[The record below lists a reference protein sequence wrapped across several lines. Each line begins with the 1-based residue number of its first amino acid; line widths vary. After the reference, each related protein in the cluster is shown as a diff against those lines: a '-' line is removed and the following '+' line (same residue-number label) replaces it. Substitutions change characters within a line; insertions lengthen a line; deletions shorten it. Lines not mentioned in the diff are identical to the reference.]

1 MAIKI
6 AISLTAL
13 SLIQIGMAEVWD
25 RKGSAPIV
33 GQDRQAHYLFIP
45 HHCRITARW
54 VGRGVVARLVWWRW
68 FSTQYEAETFVFSRI
83 YCNIRKPLMPI
94 RYPIAFRGMARL
106 SGCSAWRLKVPKIE
120 HLTHPKPYIVPK
132 PDALPKPF
140 ACFSLICSS
149 RNLMSCR
156 NSVFFRNLLIVSAL
170 FVQVETLCRAETR
183 CFSETFCLF
192 QPYLLKPKPSFFV
205 ELGAVVHQRETSARF
220 CHQRNLQAFFVT
232 FCLFAFWRN

>member
-25 RKGSAPIV
+25 RKGSAPNV

-54 VGRGVVARLVWWRW
+54 VGRGVVARLYRH
-68 FSTQYEAETFVFSRI
+68 
-83 YCNIRKPLMPI
+83 IRKPLMPI
-94 RYPIAFRGMARL
+94 RYPIAFRGTARP
-106 SGCSAWRLKVPKIE
+106 SVCSAWRLKVPKIE
-120 HLTHPKPYIVPK
+120 RLTHPKPYIVPK
-132 PDALPKPF
+132 LGAFPKPF
-140 ACFSLICSS
+140 ACFSL
-149 RNLMSCR
+149 
-156 NSVFFRNLLIVSAL
+156 
-170 FVQVETLCRAETR
+170 FVQAETLYQAETR
-183 CFSETFCLF
+183 CFPETFCLF
-192 QPYLLKPKPSFFV
+192 LPYLFKPKPSFFV
-205 ELGAVVHQRETSARF
+205 ELGAVVHQRKTSARF

>member
-25 RKGSAPIV
+25 RKGSAPNV

-54 VGRGVVARLVWWRW
+54 VGRGVVARLVWRW

-94 RYPIAFRGMARL
+94 RYPIAFRGTARP
-106 SGCSAWRLKVPKIE
+106 SVCSAWRLKVPK
-120 HLTHPKPYIVPK
+120 LGAFPKPFACFCLICSRRNPISCRKLGV
-132 PDALPKPF
+132 LPKPF
-140 ACFSLICSS
+140 ACFCLICSS
-149 RNLMSCR
+149 RNPC
-156 NSVFFRNLLIVSAL
+156 FRGTWSGCASA
-170 FVQVETLCRAETR
+170 
-183 CFSETFCLF
+183 
-192 QPYLLKPKPSFFV
+192 
-205 ELGAVVHQRETSARF
+205 
-220 CHQRNLQAFFVT
+220 
-232 FCLFAFWRN
+232 

>member
-94 RYPIAFRGMARL
+94 RYPIAFRGTARP
-106 SGCSAWRLKVPKIE
+106 SGCSAWR
-120 HLTHPKPYIVPK
+120 HIVPK
-132 PDALPKPF
+132 KSVWRIRNPISCRKLGVLPKPF
-140 ACFSLICSS
+140 ACFCLICSS
-149 RNLMSCR
+149 RNP
-156 NSVFFRNLLIVSAL
+156 
-170 FVQVETLCRAETR
+170 
-183 CFSETFCLF
+183 CFSWNLEWLCISVKPRLVFVISETC
-192 QPYLLKPKPSFFV
+192 KPFSSLSAFSPFSATK
-205 ELGAVVHQRETSARF
+205 AVLRVRETKY
-220 CHQRNLQAFFVT
+220 
-232 FCLFAFWRN
+232 

>member
-25 RKGSAPIV
+25 RKGSAPNV

-68 FSTQYEAETFVFSRI
+68 FSTQYETETFVFSRI

-94 RYPIAFRGMARL
+94 RYPIAFRGTARP
-106 SGCSAWRLKVPKIE
+106 SVCSAWRLKVPKIE
-120 HLTHPKPYIVPK
+120 NLTHPKPYIVPK
-132 PDALPKPF
+132 LGVFPKPF
-140 ACFSLICSS
+140 ACLCLICSS
-149 RNLMSCR
+149 RNPRFSWNLER
-156 NSVFFRNLLIVSAL
+156 LRISVKPRFAFFI
-170 FVQVETLCRAETR
+170 
-183 CFSETFCLF
+183 SETC
-192 QPYLLKPKPSFFV
+192 KPFSSLSAFSPFSTTK
-205 ELGAVVHQRETSARF
+205 AVLRV
-220 CHQRNLQAFFVT
+220 
-232 FCLFAFWRN
+232 

>member
-25 RKGSAPIV
+25 RKGSAPNV

-54 VGRGVVARLVWWRW
+54 VGRGVVARLVWWAVV
-68 FSTQYEAETFVFSRI
+68 QYHKRAQYKAETFAFSRI

-94 RYPIAFRGMARL
+94 RYPLAFRSTARP
-106 SGCSAWRLKVPKIE
+106 SVCSAWRLKVPKIE

-132 PDALPKPF
+132 LGAFPKIF

-149 RNLMSCR
+149 RNPRFSWNLERLCI
-156 NSVFFRNLLIVSAL
+156 SVKPRLA
-170 FVQVETLCRAETR
+170 FVI
-183 CFSETFCLF
+183 SETC
-192 QPYLLKPKPSFFV
+192 KPFSSLSAFSPFSATK
-205 ELGAVVHQRETSARF
+205 AVLRV
-220 CHQRNLQAFFVT
+220 
-232 FCLFAFWRN
+232 

>member
-25 RKGSAPIV
+25 RKGSAPNV

-54 VGRGVVARLVWWRW
+54 VGRGVVARLVWWAVVQWHERA
-68 FSTQYEAETFVFSRI
+68 QYKAETFAFSRI

-94 RYPIAFRGMARL
+94 RYPIAFRGTARP

-120 HLTHPKPYIVPK
+120 RLTHPKPYIVPK
-132 PDALPKPF
+132 TP
-140 ACFSLICSS
+140 CS
-149 RNLMSCR
+149 
-156 NSVFFRNLLIVSAL
+156 
-170 FVQVETLCRAETR
+170 
-183 CFSETFCLF
+183 SETFCLF
-192 QPYLLKPKPSFFV
+192 QPYLFKPKPYV
-205 ELGAVVHQRETSARF
+205 VPKLGAFPKPFACFCLICSSRDLRFSWNSERLCISVKPRLAFVISETCKPFSSLSAFSLFGATKVVLRVRETEY
-220 CHQRNLQAFFVT
+220 
-232 FCLFAFWRN
+232 

>member
-94 RYPIAFRGMARL
+94 RYPIAFRGTARP
-106 SGCSAWRLKVPKIE
+106 SVCSAWRLKVPKIE

-140 ACFSLICSS
+140 VCFSLICSS
-149 RNLMSCR
+149 RNPISCR
-156 NSVFFRNLLIVSAL
+156 KLGVLPKPFACFCLICSSRNPRFSWNLERLCISVKPRLA
-170 FVQVETLCRAETR
+170 FVI
-183 CFSETFCLF
+183 SETC
-192 QPYLLKPKPSFFV
+192 KPFSSLSAFSPF
-205 ELGAVVHQRETSARF
+205 GATKAVLRV
-220 CHQRNLQAFFVT
+220 
-232 FCLFAFWRN
+232 

>member
-6 AISLTAL
+6 AISQTAL

-25 RKGSAPIV
+25 RKGSAPNV

-54 VGRGVVARLVWWRW
+54 VGRGVVARLYR
-68 FSTQYEAETFVFSRI
+68 Y
-83 YCNIRKPLMPI
+83 IRKPLMPI
-94 RYPIAFRGMARL
+94 RYPIAFRGTARP
-106 SGCSAWRLKVPKIE
+106 SVCSAWRLKVPKIE
-120 HLTHPKPYIVPK
+120 RLTHPKPYVVSK
-132 PDALPKPF
+132 LGAFPKPF

-149 RNLMSCR
+149 RNPR
-156 NSVFFRNLLIVSAL
+156 
-170 FVQVETLCRAETR
+170 
-183 CFSETFCLF
+183 
-192 QPYLLKPKPSFFV
+192 FFV

-232 FCLFAFWRN
+232 FCLFAFGRN

>member
-94 RYPIAFRGMARL
+94 RYPIAFRGTARP
-106 SGCSAWRLKVPKIE
+106 SVCSAWRLKVPKIE

-132 PDALPKPF
+132 LGVFPKPF
-140 ACFSLICSS
+140 ACFCLICSS
-149 RNLMSCR
+149 RNPRFSWNLER
-156 NSVFFRNLLIVSAL
+156 LRISVKPRLA
-170 FVQVETLCRAETR
+170 FVI
-183 CFSETFCLF
+183 SETC
-192 QPYLLKPKPSFFV
+192 KPFSSLSAFSPFSATK
-205 ELGAVVHQRETSARF
+205 AVLRV
-220 CHQRNLQAFFVT
+220 
-232 FCLFAFWRN
+232 

>member
-25 RKGSAPIV
+25 RKGSAPNV

-54 VGRGVVARLVWWRW
+54 VGRGVVARLVWWAVV
-68 FSTQYEAETFVFSRI
+68 QYHERAQYKAETFAFSRI

-94 RYPIAFRGMARL
+94 RYPLAFRGTARP
-106 SGCSAWRLKVPKIE
+106 SVCSAWRLKVPKIE
-120 HLTHPKPYIVPK
+120 RLTHPKPYIVPK
-132 PDALPKPF
+132 LGAFPKPF

-149 RNLMSCR
+149 RNL
-156 NSVFFRNLLIVSAL
+156 VFRGTWSGCASA
-170 FVQVETLCRAETR
+170 
-183 CFSETFCLF
+183 
-192 QPYLLKPKPSFFV
+192 
-205 ELGAVVHQRETSARF
+205 
-220 CHQRNLQAFFVT
+220 
-232 FCLFAFWRN
+232 